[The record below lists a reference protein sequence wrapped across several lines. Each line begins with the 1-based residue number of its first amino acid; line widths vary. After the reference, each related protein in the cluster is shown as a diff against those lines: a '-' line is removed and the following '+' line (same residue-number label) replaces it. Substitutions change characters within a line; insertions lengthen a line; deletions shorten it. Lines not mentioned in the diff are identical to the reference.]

1 MYQIRANIHLKNEHR
16 KDPIGGIVYRPLL
29 YFSNSLIRS
38 GLMDIE
44 DNSSLEMDKSHEN
57 ILFKIYF
64 YSDLDCEK
72 EFFIGRKFDIAEGS
86 NVIGLGEIVDV
97 IGMIKD

>member
-1 MYQIRANIHLKNEHR
+1 VYLIRANIKLNNEHR
-16 KDPIGGIVYRPLL
+16 KEPISGTVYRPLL
-29 YFSNSLIRS
+29 YFSNLIIRS

-44 DNSSLEMDKSHEN
+44 DKSFLEMDKFYEN

-72 EFFIGRKFDIAEGS
+72 EFFMGRKFDIAEGS
-86 NVIGLGEIVDV
+86 NVIGIGEIIAV
-97 IGMIKD
+97 IGVAD